1 MWDHQGMSTPPGG
14 PNVPPP
20 PGDSDGFQT
29 QPPQGEHPTQPPQHQ
44 STGSSQPAGDPG
56 GQHAGGQTP
65 ADQGPKKSRTGL
77 VVALVGG
84 LVLVLAVIG
93 VGAFFLLGG
102 DDDEEG
108 TASSTT
114 SAETQ
119 ESSGEGSSSDST
131 GDGSSTSSPS
141 SDGSATTSSGSSTS
155 SSPATSVD
163 VTFPESFDGWTKAD
177 YEPTDNPDGQSAAA
191 YTKGDQVLSVVVTEG
206 MGVTAQSYESLWDD
220 SEQVGDAYCGTL
232 STATMC
238 AQEQDGQVV
247 LLTMP
252 DGEAQAAS
260 EHLTAFLEEL

>member
-1 MWDHQGMSTPPGG
+1 MSTPPGG

-20 PGDSDGFQT
+20 PGDSDGYRT

-44 STGSSQPAGDPG
+44 PAGSGQPAGDAG
-56 GQHAGGQTP
+56 GPYAGGQTP
-65 ADQGPKKSRTGL
+65 ADQGAPTKSRTGL

-119 ESSGEGSSSDST
+119 ESSAEGSSSDST
-131 GDGSSTSSPS
+131 SDGSSSATS

-155 SSPATSVD
+155 SSSATSVD

-177 YEPTDNPDGQSAAA
+177 YEPTDNPDGQTAAA

>member
-1 MWDHQGMSTPPGG
+1 MSTPPGG

-20 PGDSDGFQT
+20 PGDSDGYRT

-44 STGSSQPAGDPG
+44 PAGSGQPAGDAGWPY
-56 GQHAGGQTP
+56 AGGQTP
-65 ADQGPKKSRTGL
+65 ADQGAPTKSRTGL

-102 DDDEEG
+102 DDEEG

-119 ESSGEGSSSDST
+119 ESSAEGSSSDST
-131 GDGSSTSSPS
+131 SDGSSSATS

-177 YEPTDNPDGQSAAA
+177 YEPTDNPDGQTAAA